1 MQSKRRSFIESLT
14 NVAVGC
20 GVALGSQ
27 YLVFPIFGIHG
38 VTFSEHLGITAW
50 FTVISIARSYILR
63 RWFTHN
69 D

>member
-1 MQSKRRSFIESLT
+1 MQSRKRSFIESLT

-20 GVALGSQ
+20 GVAIASQ

-38 VTFSEHLGITAW
+38 VTFGEHVGITLF
-50 FTVISIARSYILR
+50 FTIISIIRSYILR
-63 RWFTHN
+63 RWFTRK